1 MIDYYFITDFYRN
14 YYVNNNISSS
24 TTATTTTTTTKSTT
38 TTITKTTTSSG
49 ERWRVVR
56 HSLDW
61 TMCRICLRMT
71 SSNSSCGRRGGCGF
85 IFVIHINFL
94 AEILI
99 IIHIVVRHAADMSL
113 LLFMKM
119 YIIIHGFLLR
129 LLALVQVSPSLPLS
143 LSISHFLSS
152 SPSPPLQPFLSMRA
166 VVAYFG
172 TQHGRR
178 NQIFTL
184 IAVLVVGS
192 SNRKHKCLP
201 QLAGLVQMV
210 LRDADEVQVRN
221 VDRRL
226 KVLRKRVYI
235 LLYIVL

>member
-1 MIDYYFITDFYRN
+1 MF
-14 YYVNNNISSS
+14 
-24 TTATTTTTTTKSTT
+24 
-38 TTITKTTTSSG
+38 
-49 ERWRVVR
+49 
-56 HSLDW
+56 SLKF
-61 TMCRICLRMT
+61 T
-71 SSNSSCGRRGGCGF
+71 
-85 IFVIHINFL
+85 
-94 AEILI
+94 
-99 IIHIVVRHAADMSL
+99 
-113 LLFMKM
+113 LLFKTGR
-119 YIIIHGFLLR
+119 IVR
-129 LLALVQVSPSLPLS
+129 LLENVKYHSWLCAYPLRT
-143 LSISHFLSS
+143 
-152 SPSPPLQPFLSMRA
+152 FLSMRA

-201 QLAGLVQMV
+201 QLAGLVQVV